1 MSESSVKQNDS
12 IEDEQYRR
20 LRQEYRSM
28 IEHVEQNMEQYAQPG
43 SSGIKETLE
52 KAANLIRGVNRT
64 REAVLDSQLLVAAS
78 KIARKQAQ
86 NVSNEGNI
94 FDTDAFINALKTY
107 LSSHNFNHSVSD
119 SQEMPLDWAKLGRR
133 CLRCFRSVPAV
144 NTMYGPAKIQPRV
157 KKQSNRSSRKEAV
170 IPNAVV
176 RPKEV
181 DPNATEKESTTLE
194 VHRIY
199 NILYHL
205 CHQGNKLQ
213 PINFFNFA
221 IDPTSFGRTVENLF
235 HISFLIR
242 DGKVKI
248 TVENNVPKIVPL
260 QTVDRSESENCN
272 KKQTVI
278 SLDHNTWQELISSF
292 KIDRCL
298 ITPRE

>member
-86 NVSNEGNI
+86 NVSNEGNV
-94 FDTDAFINALKTY
+94 FDTDAFINTLKTY
-107 LSSHNFNHSVSD
+107 LSPHNFNHSVSD

-176 RPKEV
+176 RPKE
-181 DPNATEKESTTLE
+181 
-194 VHRIY
+194 
-199 NILYHL
+199 
-205 CHQGNKLQ
+205 
-213 PINFFNFA
+213 
-221 IDPTSFGRTVENLF
+221 
-235 HISFLIR
+235 

-248 TVENNVPKIVPL
+248 TVENNIPKIVPL